1 MHAYVH
7 TYEGLFCLKKAVKT
21 TDVLSYRFD
30 NALYQRSLCRSSAS
44 EQADR
49 LQRLSQLLQM
59 VWATVILSALSA
71 WLHPILFSLAGVA
84 LWEWSSVLPLERAEI
99 VCCNT
104 SCSSGGA
111 FIFSWSLAWLLRAL
125 LLSGVRLTQFDSS
138 MLCPSRYLRY
148 SSQSVFQLCGHSWPV
163 HGHYCISYIL
173 PWWIIIFCCSTFL
186 TITLE

>member
-1 MHAYVH
+1 MHAYIR

-21 TDVLSYRFD
+21 TDVLSYQFG
-30 NALYQRSLCRSSAS
+30 NALYQRSSCRSSAS

-71 WLHPILFSLAGVA
+71 WLQPILFSLAGVA

-104 SCSSGGA
+104 SCSSRSFSAGA
-111 FIFSWSLAWLLRAL
+111 LPGCWELFCWVVFVWHSLTPLCFAL
-125 LLSGVRLTQFDSS
+125 AGTWDTAVSQ
-138 MLCPSRYLRY
+138 Y
-148 SSQSVFQLCGHSWPV
+148 SSFVDTAGLCMLTAAFHIYC
-163 HGHYCISYIL
+163 HGGS
-173 PWWIIIFCCSTFL
+173 
-186 TITLE
+186 